1 MNASLY
7 SFKEVELKW
16 QNFWAHN
23 KTYEVKEPGETCYYV
38 LEQFPYPSGRL
49 HMGHVRVY
57 TLGDTIAR
65 FQRGFGKTV
74 LHPMGWDS
82 FGLPAENA
90 AIQHGVSPAKWT
102 LENIQAMKK
111 HFMSLGLSYDWS
123 REIITSDVSY
133 YEQEQKIFLDFYK
146 KGLVYR
152 KESWVNWDP
161 EEQTVLANE
170 QVINGRGWRSDALVE
185 RRLLSQ
191 WFLKITKFSDRL
203 LENLKDLPEWPDNV
217 RTMQEKW
224 IGRSEGV
231 RIFFSLKTPFEGLNH
246 NLEVFSTRPETLF
259 GASFLA
265 IAPNH
270 PIALKLAEKDAALAV
285 FIQECLCQDTSEA
298 TLQKAEKK
306 GFKTSISGEHPFDK
320 NWDLPIF
327 VANFVVM
334 DYGTG
339 AVFGCPAHDDR
350 DLEFARLYG
359 LPIKT
364 VIEGPEGP
372 VFCQERDQE
381 AYVGDG
387 VLIHSE
393 FLNGLSLLQAQKE
406 VIKRLEDLKKGYGE
420 TTYRLRDWGVSRQR
434 YWGCPI
440 PMIHCP
446 TCGVVPVPQEFLP
459 VVLPEDVSF
468 DIPGNPLDHHLSW
481 KDVTCPQCHGK
492 AERETD
498 TLDTFFESSWYFLRF
513 CSPHASIPFQKS
525 DVEAFMPVDIYVGGV
540 EHAVLHLL
548 YSRFFTMALKECGY
562 LSFEEPFKSL
572 LTQGFV
578 CHETY
583 QDTAG
588 SWLYPE
594 EITKSKEGKYIT
606 LLDKKDVRVGRSEKM
621 SKSHK
626 NVVDPS
632 IILKEYGADTARL
645 FMLSDTPPERN
656 LDWSESGIEG
666 CWRYVNRLWRLGSR
680 ALERIDAI
688 SKLTPSEGISSE
700 AEEESFLRL
709 LNVSIQFVTKA
720 YEQYQFNTAVAQCRT
735 LSNDFARFIEES
747 QNGPLIRE
755 ALQTLLR
762 LLSPIMPHITSEIWS
777 IMEGKEQAIDFLPW
791 PKADPKY
798 LEAPRISLTVQVNG
812 KMRGVLDLPKNA
824 SEEDVKSEALKL
836 PNVQKEFRIGASLKR
851 VVFVQNRIMNLVVS

>member
-1 MNASLY
+1 MNAPLY
-7 SFKEVELKW
+7 SFKEVESKW
-16 QNFWAHN
+16 QDFWAQH
-23 KTYEVKEPGETCYYV
+23 KSYEVKGPSSSCYYV

-90 AIQHGVSPAKWT
+90 AIQHGVSPLKWT
-102 LENIQAMKK
+102 LENIESMKK

-146 KGLVYR
+146 RGLVYR

-161 EEQTVLANE
+161 QEQTVLANE
-170 QVINGRGWRSDALVE
+170 QVINGRGWRSGVSVE

-191 WFLKITKFSDRL
+191 WFLKITQFSDAL
-203 LENLKDLPEWPDNV
+203 LKNLKDLPDWPENV

-224 IGRSEGV
+224 IGRSQGA
-231 RIFFSLKTPFEGLNH
+231 RIFFSLTVPIEGMNR

-259 GASFLA
+259 GASFLC

-270 PIALKLAEKDAALAV
+270 PIALKLAEKDEDLAT

-306 GFKTSISGEHPFDK
+306 GFKTSLLGEHPFDK
-320 NWDLPIF
+320 SWTLPIF
-327 VANFVVM
+327 IANFVVM

-350 DLEFARLYG
+350 DLDFARLYD
-359 LPIKT
+359 LPIRP
-364 VIEGPEGP
+364 VIEDPNGG
-372 VFCQERDQE
+372 VFCKDQDDE
-381 AYVGDG
+381 AYVGPG

-393 FLNGLSLLQAQKE
+393 FLNGMDIKEAQRA
-406 VIKRLEDLKKGYGE
+406 VIMRLEEIKKGYGE
-420 TTYRLRDWGVSRQR
+420 ITYRLRDWGVSRQR

-446 TCGVVPVPQEFLP
+446 VCGVLPVPQEALP
-459 VVLPEDVSF
+459 VVLPENVSF
-468 DIPGNPLDHHLSW
+468 DIPGNPLDHDASW
-481 KDVTCPQCHGK
+481 KEVMCPQCHGK

-513 CSPHASIPFQKS
+513 CSPHAPIPFNRNDLQ
-525 DVEAFMPVDIYVGGV
+525 AFMPIDIYVGGV

-562 LSFEEPFKSL
+562 LDFEEPFKSL

-583 QDTAG
+583 QDERGA
-588 SWLYPE
+588 WLYPE
-594 EITKSKEGKYIT
+594 EVKKSKDGTYVT
-606 LLDKKDVRVGRSEKM
+606 MHDDLPVRVGRSEKM

-632 IILKEYGADTARL
+632 VILKEYGADTARL

-666 CWRYVNRLWRLGSR
+666 CWRYINRLWRLGSR
-680 ALERIDAI
+680 ALERIEMI
-688 SKLTPSEGISSE
+688 SHLTLKSETSSK
-700 AEEESFLRL
+700 AEEEAFLRL
-709 LNVSIQFVTKA
+709 LNTTIQFVTKA
-720 YEQYQFNTAVAQCRT
+720 YELYHFNTAVAQCRT
-735 LSNDFARFIEES
+735 FSNDFARFIEES
-747 QNGPLIRE
+747 QNASLIRE
-755 ALQTLLR
+755 GLQTLLR
-762 LLSPIMPHITSEIWS
+762 LFSPIIPHLTSEIWS
-777 IMEGKEQAIDFLPW
+777 MMEGKDQVVDFLPW

-798 LEAPRISLTVQVNG
+798 LEAPTISLSVQVNG
-812 KMRGVLDLPKNA
+812 KLRGVLTLPNNA
-824 SEEDVKSEALKL
+824 SEETVKCEALKL
-836 PNVQKEFRIGASLKR
+836 PNVKQEFDKGATLKR
-851 VVFVQNRIMNLVVS
+851 VVFVQNRIMNLVVV

>member
-1 MNASLY
+1 MNAPLY

-16 QNFWAHN
+16 QNYWAQH
-23 KTYEVKEPGETCYYV
+23 KSYEVKAPGEPSYYV

-90 AIQHGVSPAKWT
+90 AIQHGVSPLKWT
-102 LENIQAMKK
+102 LENIEAMKK

-170 QVINGRGWRSDALVE
+170 QVINGCGWRSGVPVE

-191 WFLKITKFSDRL
+191 WFLKITKYSEAL
-203 LENLKDLPEWPDNV
+203 LENLKDLPQWPENV

-224 IGRSEGV
+224 IGRSQGA
-231 RIFFSLKTPFEGLNH
+231 RIFFSLTSPFAGLSQ
-246 NLEVFSTRPETLF
+246 LEVFSTRPETLF

-270 PIALKLAEKDAALAV
+270 PLALKLAEADEGLAA
-285 FIQECLCQDTSEA
+285 FIQECLRQDTSEA

-306 GFKTSISGEHPFDK
+306 GFKTALMAEHPFDK
-320 NWDLPIF
+320 EWGLPIF

-350 DLEFARLYG
+350 DLEFARLYD
-359 LPIKT
+359 LPIRP
-364 VIEGPEGP
+364 VIQGPKGEI
-372 VFCQERDQE
+372 FCNEKDRE
-381 AYVGDG
+381 AYVGEG

-393 FLNGLSLLQAQKE
+393 FLNGLNIKDAQKV
-406 VIKRLEDLKKGYGE
+406 VIKHLEALKKGYGE
-420 TTYRLRDWGVSRQR
+420 ITYRLRDWGVSRQR

-446 TCGVVPVPQEFLP
+446 HCGVIPVPKEDLP
-459 VVLPEDVSF
+459 VKLPENVSF
-468 DIPGNPLDHHLSW
+468 EIPGNPLDHDSLW
-481 KDVTCPQCHGK
+481 KNITCPQCQGP

-513 CSPHASIPFQKS
+513 CSPHASIPFNKK
-525 DVEAFMPVDIYVGGV
+525 DVQAFMPVDIYVGGV

-562 LSFEEPFKSL
+562 LDFEEPFKSL

-583 QDTAG
+583 QDTQG
-588 SWLYPE
+588 TWLYPE
-594 EITKSKEGKYIT
+594 EVKKSKNGYLT
-606 LLDKKDVRVGRSEKM
+606 LRDDQPVRVGRSEKM
-621 SKSHK
+621 SKSHR

-632 IILKEYGADTARL
+632 VILKEYGADTARL

-656 LDWSESGIEG
+656 LDWSEAGIEG
-666 CWRYVNRLWRLGSR
+666 CWRYMNRLWRLGLRS
-680 ALERIDAI
+680 LERIQMLSHSD
-688 SKLTPSEGISSE
+688 SKNEKPLNANDET
-700 AEEESFLRL
+700 FLR
-709 LNVSIQFVTKA
+709 SMHTTIQSVTKA
-720 YEQYQFNTAVAQCRT
+720 YELYHFNTAVAQCRT
-735 LSNDFARFIEES
+735 FSNDFTRFVEES
-747 QNGPLIRE
+747 QNASLIQTG
-755 ALQTLLR
+755 LQTLLK
-762 LLSPIMPHITSEIWS
+762 LLSPIIPHLTSEIWAL
-777 IMEGKEQAIDFLPW
+777 MEGGEQVIDFIPW
-791 PKADPKY
+791 PKANPEY
-798 LEAPRISLTVQVNG
+798 LTASTVSLSVQVNG
-812 KMRGVLDLPKNA
+812 KLRGVLNLPANA
-824 SEEDVKSEALKL
+824 SEESVKCEALKL
-836 PNVQKEFRIGASLKR
+836 PNVRQEFDKGVSLKR
-851 VVFVQNRIMNLVVS
+851 VIFVQNRIINLVVS